1 MTSIPND
8 DVFFSLDQSDPINE
22 PLEDDGD
29 DDETFGVSVSDMNS
43 DWEQQMNSTFI
54 EREKENF
61 V

>member
-29 DDETFGVSVSDMNS
+29 DDETFGVSVSDMS
-43 DWEQQMNSTFI
+43 M
-54 EREKENF
+54 
-61 V
+61 